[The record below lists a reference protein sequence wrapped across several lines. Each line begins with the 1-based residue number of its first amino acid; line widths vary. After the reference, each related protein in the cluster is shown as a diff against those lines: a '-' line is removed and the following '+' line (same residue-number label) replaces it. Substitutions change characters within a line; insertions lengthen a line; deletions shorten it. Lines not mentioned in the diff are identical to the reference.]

1 MREWEVISTLKVRVG
16 AGAGQLRAEDMAM
29 WSKASYSQTVRI
41 LVHVPILDSPRDP
54 THCISKK
61 KNQF

>member
-1 MREWEVISTLKVRVG
+1 MSTLKVR
-16 AGAGQLRAEDMAM
+16 AGAGTGQLQAEDMAM

-41 LVHVPILDSPRDP
+41 LVRVPILDSPRDA